1 MGTEPSSHK
10 EGKEVH
16 PLTPS
21 KQTQKLRRSE
31 PTPSPTTASEARETS
46 STPTS
51 PRDGVY
57 QSTRRLESID
67 YLSVNH

>member
-1 MGTEPSSHK
+1 MRTEPSSHK

-31 PTPSPTTASEARETS
+31 PTPTTASEAR
-46 STPTS
+46 
-51 PRDGVY
+51 
-57 QSTRRLESID
+57 
-67 YLSVNH
+67 